1 MKVTYIIHI
10 HIHIHI
16 HIYIIYY
23 YYHFLSYYYRKD
35 GAKAACW
42 AIRNLA
48 SATAFNY
55 SLLAATKV
63 CEATMYI
70 ANKYPHSIDMKEEIA
85 WLIAT
90 LACDKELSE
99 RLNSLDVCQL
109 IIRLLN
115 EKLISLDLVNDSS
128 YLEALTSVSIHQ
140 LRPLYIL

>member
-1 MKVTYIIHI
+1 
-10 HIHIHI
+10 
-16 HIYIIYY
+16 
-23 YYHFLSYYYRKD
+23 
-35 GAKAACW
+35 
-42 AIRNLA
+42 
-48 SATAFNY
+48 
-55 SLLAATKV
+55 
-63 CEATMYI
+63 MYI

-128 YLEALTSVSIHQ
+128 YLEALTSVSIYQ
-140 LRPLYIL
+140 LIPYIYCNILIYIIIRLFVIFAVIVIKIN

>member
-1 MKVTYIIHI
+1 
-10 HIHIHI
+10 
-16 HIYIIYY
+16 
-23 YYHFLSYYYRKD
+23 
-35 GAKAACW
+35 
-42 AIRNLA
+42 
-48 SATAFNY
+48 
-55 SLLAATKV
+55 
-63 CEATMYI
+63 MYI
-70 ANKYPHSIDMKEEIA
+70 ANKYPDSIDMKEEIA

-140 LRPLYIL
+140 LIPYVYCNILIYIIIIRPFVIFAVIVITIN